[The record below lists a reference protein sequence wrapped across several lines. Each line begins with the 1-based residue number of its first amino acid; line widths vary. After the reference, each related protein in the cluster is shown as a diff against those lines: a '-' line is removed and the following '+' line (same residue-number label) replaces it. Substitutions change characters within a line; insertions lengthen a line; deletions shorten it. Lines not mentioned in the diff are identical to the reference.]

1 MPLAGASDRE
11 TRLFLM
17 IQKDLLPLAC
27 PINELALL
35 PGNPRRGDVEAVRRS
50 LLTFGQ
56 RKPIVVRRDDKVVIA
71 GNHTLQAARL
81 LGWQEIA
88 VVWVDDD
95 ETTSKA
101 FALADN
107 RTADLGS
114 YDEQALADLIGQV
127 GSIDSELL
135 EASGWDAQSVQD
147 LLDGMQ
153 TESKHL
159 DDPDWMPEHV
169 EHVTKLGDIWELGP
183 HRLICGDSTKD
194 ETYSNLLD
202 GAKADCIFTDPPYN
216 VAYQGGTKD
225 ALKIKN
231 DNMTDSDFNLFLK
244 HAYELMHQH
253 LKAGGAIYVC
263 YPGEHI
269 SDGAFSR
276 QMTRAGFLL
285 KQVLIWVKQTFVLSR
300 QDYNWQHEA
309 ILYGWKGGA
318 AHTWVGPFSNST
330 VLDYETDFQDMS
342 KQELVELLQAVRSTS
357 TVVREN
363 KPARNAEHP
372 TMKPVNLVAR
382 LIVNNTR
389 PNDIVL
395 DPFGGGGSTLI
406 ACLQLGRNARLIE
419 LDPKYCDVICT
430 RWQKATGLRPVNGKT
445 RKHHDFKPDHD

>member
-1 MPLAGASDRE
+1 MINADLQALA
-11 TRLFLM
+11 T
-17 IQKDLLPLAC
+17 
-27 PINELALL
+27 PIHELELL

-71 GNHTLQAARL
+71 GNHTLQAARQ
-81 LGWQEIA
+81 LGWHEIA

-107 RTADLGS
+107 RTADLGT

-127 GSIDSELL
+127 GSIDPELL

-153 TESKHL
+153 TEPKHL
-159 DDPDWMPEHV
+159 NDPDWMPENV
-169 EHVTKLGDIWELGP
+169 EHVTKPGDIWELGP

-216 VAYQGGTKD
+216 VAVKGGTKD
-225 ALKIKN
+225 KLTIAN
-231 DNMTDSDFNLFLK
+231 DDMSDEQFTKFIGSSF
-244 HAYELMHQH
+244 
-253 LKAGGAIYVC
+253 KAMSNAAKPGAAIYVC
-263 YPGEHI
+263 H
-269 SDGAFSR
+269 SDTGGVTFR
-276 QMTRAGFLL
+276 EQFMKAGFLL
-285 KQVLIWVKQTFVLSR
+285 KQVLVWVKQTFVLSR
-300 QDYNWQHEA
+300 QDYNWQHEP
-309 ILYGWKGGA
+309 ILYGWKEGA
-318 AHTWVGPFSNST
+318 GHTWVGPFSNST
-330 VLDYETDFQDMS
+330 VLDYETDFEDMN
-342 KQELVELLQAVRSTS
+342 KQQLVELLQEVRATS

-430 RWQKATGLRPVNGKT
+430 RWQKATGLRPVNAKT
-445 RKHHDFKPDHD
+445 RKNHDFKPDHG

>member
-1 MPLAGASDRE
+1 MIAADLQTLA
-11 TRLFLM
+11 T
-17 IQKDLLPLAC
+17 
-27 PINELALL
+27 PIHELELL
-35 PGNPRRGDVEAVRRS
+35 PGNPRRGDIEAVRRS
-50 LLTFGQ
+50 LFTFGQ

-107 RTADLGS
+107 RTADLGT

-127 GSIDSELL
+127 GSIDPELL
-135 EASGWDAQSVQD
+135 DASGWDAQSVQD

-153 TESKHL
+153 TEPKHL
-159 DDPDWMPEHV
+159 DDPDWIPEHV
-169 EHVTKLGDIWELGP
+169 EHITKPGDIWELGP

-194 ETYSNLLD
+194 ETYSNLLN
-202 GAKADCIFTDPPYN
+202 GAKGDCIFTDPPYN
-216 VAYQGGTKD
+216 VAIKGGTKD
-225 ALKIKN
+225 KLTIAN
-231 DNMTDSDFNLFLK
+231 DDMSDEQFAKFIGNSF
-244 HAYELMHQH
+244 
-253 LKAGGAIYVC
+253 KAMSNAAKPGAAIYVC
-263 YPGEHI
+263 H
-269 SDGAFSR
+269 SDTGGITFR
-276 QMTRAGFLL
+276 KEFMKAGFLL
-285 KQVLIWVKQTFVLSR
+285 KQVLVWVKQTFVLSR
-300 QDYNWQHEA
+300 QDYNWQHEP
-309 ILYGWKGGA
+309 ILYGWKEGA
-318 AHTWVGPFSNST
+318 SHTWVGPFSNST
-330 VLDYETDFQDMS
+330 VLDYETKFEDMT
-342 KQELVELLQAVRSTS
+342 KQQLIELLQEVRATS

-382 LIVNNTR
+382 LIINNTR

-430 RWQKATGLRPVNGKT
+430 RWQKATGLRPINAKT
-445 RKHHDFKPDHD
+445 RKHFDFKPDYA

>member
-1 MPLAGASDRE
+1 MFLPMITADLKGLA
-11 TRLFLM
+11 TP
-17 IQKDLLPLAC
+17 IHDL
-27 PINELALL
+27 ELL

-56 RKPIVVRRDDKVVIA
+56 RKPIIVRRDDNVVIA

-81 LGWQEIA
+81 LGWTEIA

-107 RTADLGS
+107 RTADLGT
-114 YDEQALADLIGQV
+114 YDETALAELIGQV
-127 GSIDSELL
+127 GSIDPELL
-135 EASGWDAQSVQD
+135 EASGWDQQSVQD

-153 TESKHL
+153 TEPKHI
-159 DDPDWMPEHV
+159 DDPDWMPDQV
-169 EHVTKLGDIWELGP
+169 QHVTKPGDIWELGP

-194 ETYSNLLD
+194 DTYQQLLD

-225 ALKIKN
+225 ALKIQN
-231 DNMTDSDFNLFLK
+231 DNMTNTDFNVFLK
-244 HAYELMHQH
+244 HAYQSMHKH
-253 LKAGGAIYVC
+253 LKVGGAIYVC

-269 SDGAFSR
+269 SEGAFSR
-276 QMTRAGFLL
+276 QMTSAGFLL

-309 ILYGWKGGA
+309 ILYGWKEGA

-330 VLDYETDFQDMS
+330 VLDYETDFEELTKQD
-342 KQELVELLQAVRSTS
+342 LVNLLNEIRSTS

-372 TMKPVNLVAR
+372 TMKPVNLIAR
-382 LIVNNTR
+382 LVINNTR
-389 PNDIVL
+389 PNDIIL
-395 DPFGGGGSTLI
+395 DPFGGGGSTLV
-406 ACLQLGRNARLIE
+406 AAHQLGRTARLIE

-430 RWQKATGLRPVNGKT
+430 RWQKISGLRPVNAKT
-445 RKHHDFKPDHD
+445 RKHHDFKPQHG